1 MVKVNGR
8 IKLSNHEFVVAAAMY
23 IPAVGSPVYR
33 MLYFDCILEN
43 IKLMM

>member
-1 MVKVNGR
+1 MVQVKER
-8 IKLSNHEFVVAAAMY
+8 LKSSNHEFMVAAAMY

-43 IKLMM
+43 IKLML